1 MKQFFKDRIPHNGFT
16 YSEYQKR
23 FEEKV
28 NSDFS
33 SLEGEELEKYN
44 YTKLNLQRTF
54 RIHKTYKVSEE
65 LKNVLNEIKSP
76 QLWMVLTE
84 NWCGDSAQNLPYIAM
99 IASESDKIDLR
110 ILDRDSNLEIMDQYL
125 TNGISRSIPKL
136 VAFDPE
142 GNEIFQWGPRPMEAQ
157 MIVENAKLNNL
168 PKEEFVEA
176 LHLWYGRNR
185 GMAIEVEFL
194 ELLTRKKK
202 S

>member
-1 MKQFFKDRIPHNGFT
+1 
-16 YSEYQKR
+16 
-23 FEEKV
+23 
-28 NSDFS
+28 
-33 SLEGEELEKYN
+33 
-44 YTKLNLQRTF
+44 
-54 RIHKTYKVSEE
+54 
-65 LKNVLNEIKSP
+65 
-76 QLWMVLTE
+76 
-84 NWCGDSAQNLPYIAM
+84 M